1 MSGQNTHGGG
11 AVEQVVVKQLDSLV
25 QLSQLDGEIA
35 VLRKQLDRIPKAV
48 AAKRE
53 EFRSAETA
61 LEAAREDLNGMQ
73 KEHRQAEGS
82 LDGHLEKM
90 RKLNDQTS
98 LVKTNKEYQTLLG
111 EIDNLKKEQNSHEER
126 ILELMEKAGEVE
138 KNIKAVEEEVVR
150 EKAAFEKEEAKL
162 LAEGEVL
169 KKELATREG
178 AREELLPGINREH
191 VETYNRVKSLRGDA
205 VAEVR
210 EELCLGCRVSVPP
223 QKYADVIMKEAIQT
237 CSHCQRILYSVRKAK
252 EAEAAE

>member
-1 MSGQNTHGGG
+1 
-11 AVEQVVVKQLDSLV
+11 VEQVVVKQLDSLV
-25 QLSQLDGEIA
+25 RLSELDGEIA
-35 VLRKQLDRIPKAV
+35 VLKKQLDKIPKVV

-61 LEAAREDLNGMQ
+61 LEAAREDLNAMQ
-73 KEHRQAEGS
+73 KEHRQAEGA
-82 LDGHLEKM
+82 LDSHLEKI

-111 EIDNLKKEQNSHEER
+111 EIENLKKGQNSYEEK
-126 ILELMEKAGEVE
+126 ILELMEKTGEVE
-138 KNIKAVEEEVVR
+138 KKIKVVEEEVIR

-162 LAEGEVL
+162 LAEGEAL
-169 KKELATREG
+169 KKELATREV
-178 AREELLPGINREH
+178 AREGLLPGIDREH
-191 VETYNRVKSLRGDA
+191 VETYQRVKALRGDA

-223 QKYADVIMKEAIQT
+223 QKYADVIMKESIQT

-252 EAEAAE
+252 EGEAAE